1 MAARSCSSV
10 KREISIKSRGPKAPY
25 SGGARSYPR
34 PASDGNAQPGLRA
47 RRRCTI
53 GDATARGVLMREMGL
68 GRPVPRTEDLQLLRG
83 LGRYTDDITLPRE
96 VHLHVLRSPH
106 AAARIGAIDC
116 TAAKAAP
123 GVLAVLSG
131 TDLLKEGLGT
141 FPSRMQRQRADGS
154 PNFVPP
160 YRPLAVDRV
169 QHVGD
174 AVAAIVAETLDQAK
188 DAAELVEI
196 DYEILPAVTDTAAAA
211 EPGAPKVW
219 DTVPDNVCFVH
230 RVGDRKAVEQ
240 AFARAHHVARE
251 TFRITRIT
259 ANSMEGRTALA
270 SYDRRDDR
278 FTLYSGIQ
286 APHGI
291 RQELATVFKLPANR
305 FRLISPDVGG
315 GFGMKG
321 GLYGE
326 VVLAL
331 IASRML
337 ERPVKW
343 IAERSEGLISDH
355 QARDNLSAVELA
367 LDRDGKFLALRVET
381 LANLGAYLGLNTTL
395 VPVNNLGG
403 LAGVYTIPAF
413 DVTVTGV
420 FSNTLPTS
428 PYRGAGRPE
437 ASYCIERT
445 IDKAAREMGIDRV
458 ELRRRNIIPPEA
470 MPYKTALVYTYDS
483 GEFEAVMNKCLELAD
498 WKGFEARRREAKAR
512 GKLRGIGL
520 ASVIEIAGGPH
531 DRPMEEGAEIRFDAT
546 GSASVLMGSHNH
558 GQGHE
563 TVFRQMATEFLGLP
577 FDKVR
582 VGYGDTDAIYHG
594 RGTFGSRTMAVGGT
608 AFLEAARKVIARGK
622 EIAAHLL
629 EASALDIEFADGRF
643 SVAGTD
649 RGIDITEVAKASF
662 LLPKIPKGMEMGL
675 QGGAVIAPAGASF
688 PNGCHVCEVEIDPET
703 GVTRLVAY
711 SVVDDVGRV
720 VNPLLLEGQIHG
732 GIAQGVGQVLY
743 ERIAYDD
750 AGQVLSGSFMDYGM
764 PRADDFPPFE
774 IGSHDVPCKNNPLGV
789 KGAGEAGTVGALPVV
804 MSAVADALLP
814 IGVTDVEM
822 PASPERIWRAI
833 ERAKATIR

>member
-1 MAARSCSSV
+1 
-10 KREISIKSRGPKAPY
+10 
-25 SGGARSYPR
+25 
-34 PASDGNAQPGLRA
+34 
-47 RRRCTI
+47 
-53 GDATARGVLMREMGL
+53 MREMGL
-68 GRPVPRTEDLQLLRG
+68 GRAVPRTEDLQLLRG
-83 LGRYTDDITLPRE
+83 LGRYTDDIVLPRE
-96 VHLHVLRSPH
+96 ARLHVLRSPH
-106 AAARIGAIDC
+106 AAARIRGIDC
-116 TAAKAAP
+116 KAASAAP
-123 GVLAVLSG
+123 GVLAVLTG
-131 TDLLKEGLGT
+131 ADLLQENLDT
-141 FPSRMQRQRADGS
+141 FPSRMRRQRADGS

-160 YRPLAVDRV
+160 YRPLALDRV

-174 AVAAIVAETLDQAK
+174 AVVAVIAETLHQAK

-196 DYEILPAVTDTAAAA
+196 DYEILPAVTDTEAAAQPDA
-211 EPGAPKVW
+211 HVVW
-219 DTVPDNVCFVH
+219 EAAGDNLCFLH
-230 RVGDRKAVEQ
+230 RVGDRKACEQ
-240 AFARAHHVARE
+240 AFARAHHVTRE

-270 SYDRRDDR
+270 SYDRREDR
-278 FTLYSGIQ
+278 FTLYSGLQ

-291 RQELATVFKLPANR
+291 RQEIATVFGLPANR

-321 GLYGE
+321 GLYAE

-331 IASRML
+331 IASRRL
-337 ERPVKW
+337 DRPVKW

-355 QARDNLSAVELA
+355 QARDNVSTVELA
-367 LDRDGKFLALRVET
+367 LDRDGKFLGLRVAT

-437 ASYCIERT
+437 ASYCLERI
-445 IDKAAREMGIDRV
+445 IDKASREMGIDRV
-458 ELRRRNIIPPEA
+458 ELRRRNLIPASA

-483 GEFEAVMNKCLELAD
+483 GEFEAVMDKCLALAD
-498 WKGFEARRREAKAR
+498 WKGFEARRSEARTR
-512 GKLRGIGL
+512 GKLRGIGI

-531 DRPMEEGAEIRFDAT
+531 DRPMEEGAEIRFDAS

-563 TVFRQMATEFLGLP
+563 TVFRQMAAEFLGLP
-577 FDKVR
+577 FERVR
-582 VGYGDTDAIYHG
+582 VAYGDTDAIYHG
-594 RGTFGSRTMAVGGT
+594 RGTFGSRTMAAGGT
-608 AFLEAARKVIARGK
+608 AFLEAARKVIERGK
-622 EIAAHLL
+622 QIAAHLL

-643 SVAGTD
+643 TVAGTD
-649 RGIDITEVAKASF
+649 RGIEITEVARASF
-662 LLPKIPKGMEMGL
+662 LLPRMPKGMELGL
-675 QGGAVIAPAGASF
+675 QGGAVVAPSGASF

-703 GVTRLVAY
+703 GTTELVAY
-711 SVVDDVGRV
+711 NVVDDVGRV

-732 GIAQGVGQVLY
+732 GIAQGVGQALI
-743 ERIAYDD
+743 ERVAYDD

-764 PRADDFPPFE
+764 PRADDFPSFE

-789 KGAGEAGTVGALPVV
+789 KGAGEAGTVGALPAM

-814 IGVTDVEM
+814 LGVTGIEM
-822 PASPERIWRAI
+822 PATPERVWRAI
-833 ERAKATIR
+833 QSAEMQVK